1 MFPVPPKLVSKS
13 AFAREAGVT
22 RQAVGKACLEGLL
35 KDAMV
40 KDRIDTGH
48 PNAQKYLKGR
58 RARRKAD
65 RKPKKAVA
73 TSATADP
80 GETSNGGPKQELE
93 PFQSEDGIDIS
104 RYADMTLRELEGRFG
119 SVRAL
124 KDWLEA
130 LKKIEDIREKRLNNE
145 ESQKQLIGREL
156 VKTHVFGFLEA
167 TNRRLLGDASKTIA
181 RRLYSLAR
189 ADEPVEKGEAL
200 VRKLIESQL
209 GPAKE
214 RAAKTLREAG

>member
-1 MFPVPPKLVSKS
+1 LVSKS

-48 PNAQKYLKGR
+48 PNAQKYLNGR
-58 RARRKAD
+58 RNRRGAD
-65 RKPKKAVA
+65 PGPKRVVA

-80 GETSNGGPKQELE
+80 AQTSNGDVHAGVP
-93 PFQSEDGIDIS
+93 SMMTNDGIDIS
-104 RYADMTLRELEGRFG
+104 RYADMSLRELEGRFG

-130 LKKIEDIREKRLNNE
+130 LKTIEDIRAKRLNNE

-156 VKTHVFGFLEA
+156 VKTHVFGFIEA